1 MNPSAQSRKSCEN
14 HSSDNWLSGYQQLTT
29 AAKEAGA
36 DVAHEYLSSPD
47 IAITEPGYV
56 YFYLSNEET
65 TPIEVYFDDF
75 KVTHTKSPVVQ
86 TDDYYPFGLT
96 FNSYQREN
104 SVPNRWKFQG
114 QEHVDDLGLNW
125 DSFKW
130 RNHQPDIGRFFN
142 IDPLASK
149 YVYNSP
155 YAFAENR
162 VIDGRELEGL
172 EWVKST
178 DSKTNTTTFTV
189 TMKVKNTAN
198 LPEGSMYSA
207 AFGVA
212 KQVEQSFKGTS
223 EDGKTKYETKVNL
236 DFDSKID
243 PKKDFYLDLVPKVEG
258 DNHPPGTVGAVD
270 KEGDTE
276 KNRIQVLATP
286 DRTEAEIVRTGGH
299 EVGHTGNLG
308 HPTLGSDKDK
318 HGTKLE
324 NNNLMRQSQETSG
337 TKINS
342 KQLDKVNEAV
352 KKTQ

>member
-1 MNPSAQSRKSCEN
+1 M
-14 HSSDNWLSGYQQLTT
+14 
-29 AAKEAGA
+29 
-36 DVAHEYLSSPD
+36 
-47 IAITEPGYV
+47 
-56 YFYLSNEET
+56 
-65 TPIEVYFDDF
+65 EVYFDDF
-75 KVTHTKSPVVQ
+75 KVIHTKSPVIES
-86 TDDYYPFGLT
+86 TDFYPFGLA
-96 FNSYQREN
+96 FNNYQREN
-104 SVPNRWKFQG
+104 SLINKFKFQS

-142 IDPLASK
+142 IDPLANK

-178 DSKTNTTTFTV
+178 DAKTNTTTFTV

-223 EDGKTKYETKVNL
+223 ADGKTKYDTKVSL

-243 PKKDFYLDLVPKVEG
+243 SKKDFYLDLVPKVEG
-258 DNHPPGTVGAVD
+258 DHPAGTVGAVD
-270 KEGDTE
+270 KIGDTE
-276 KNRIQVLATP
+276 KNRIQVEASP
-286 DRTEAEIVRTGGH
+286 ERSEAEIVRTGAH
-299 EVGHTGNLG
+299 EVGHTGDLT
-308 HPTLGSDKDK
+308 HPGSGDKDK
-318 HGTKLE
+318 HGTTLE
-324 NNNLMRQSQETSG
+324 KDNLMRKSTETSG
-337 TKINS
+337 V
-342 KQLDKVNEAV
+342 KVNSEQLKTIDKTV
-352 KKTQ
+352 KKYN